1 MLQSVKVNR
10 EMPDNRFYQP
20 FEASDKSSKQQRK
33 ELDRW
38 SDEGGSQT
46 QVVNPDH
53 QSDSLARNGSD
64 ANRSIRQ
71 SQKEQSSKSHKK
83 TA

>member
-1 MLQSVKVNR
+1 ML
-10 EMPDNRFYQP
+10 DNRFYQP
-20 FEASDKSSKQQRK
+20 FEGNEKTSKQQRK

-46 QVVNPDH
+46 EVVNPD
-53 QSDSLARNGSD
+53 SDSSSSARNGSD
-64 ANRSIRQ
+64 SNRPGRQ
-71 SQKEQSSKSHKK
+71 SQTQQSSKSHKQ